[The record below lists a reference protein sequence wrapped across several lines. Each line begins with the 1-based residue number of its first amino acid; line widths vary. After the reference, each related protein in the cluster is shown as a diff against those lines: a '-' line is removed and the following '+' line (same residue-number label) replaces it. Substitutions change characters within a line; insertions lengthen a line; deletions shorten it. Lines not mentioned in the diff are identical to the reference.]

1 MNTNIICYPHNVT
14 GGTRIEPT
22 TGRAVG
28 TAMRT
33 GRQTHGV
40 SLLGRGSGVAHH
52 CAIAHSAALIV
63 SRTT

>member
-1 MNTNIICYPHNVT
+1 MSAPIICYPHNVS
-14 GGTRIEPT
+14 GGTRLEPK

-40 SLLGRGSGVAHH
+40 SLLGRGASVSNH
-52 CAIAHSAALIV
+52 CAVVHSAALIV
-63 SRTT
+63 SRKS